1 MADDFSHSFEQK
13 YVFIGQQKEMLLDWL
28 EHCYIR
34 DPVFDFGTISS
45 IYYDTPALSSYYEKR
60 NSDYLK
66 SKVRLRWYED
76 LQALDGDVDVTCY
89 LEVKRKYGTVRQKDR
104 MEVVI
109 SSKKLIDDPFTDQEI
124 SSLPSRTYE
133 LSCFPPGILVPIL
146 LIQYNRY
153 RFMDS
158 QSRSRIALDT
168 DIRCNRVNAVYFP
181 FLPPVNLGMGVL
193 EIKGNQTELPG
204 SLNPIQSHLSK
215 SAFSKYAQC
224 LEHLGYPLEL
234 RR

>member
-1 MADDFSHSFEQK
+1 MAEDPFQSFEQK
-13 YVFIGQQKEMLLDWL
+13 YAFMGQQKEMILDWL

-34 DPVFDFGTISS
+34 DPVFEFGTISS

-66 SKVRLRWYED
+66 SKVRLRWYEN
-76 LQALDGDVDVTCY
+76 LQASDRDVDVTCY

-104 MEVVI
+104 IEVVI
-109 SSKKLIDDPFTDQEI
+109 SSKKLMDDPFSDQEI
-124 SSLPSRTYE
+124 LGLPSRTHE
-133 LSCFPPGILVPIL
+133 LRCFPPGILVPIL

-168 DIRCNRVNAVYFP
+168 DICCNRVNTVYFP
-181 FLPPVNLGMGVL
+181 LVPPVNLGMGVL

-204 SLNPIQSHLSK
+204 SLNPIQTHLTK

-224 LEHLGYPLEL
+224 LEHLANPLEL